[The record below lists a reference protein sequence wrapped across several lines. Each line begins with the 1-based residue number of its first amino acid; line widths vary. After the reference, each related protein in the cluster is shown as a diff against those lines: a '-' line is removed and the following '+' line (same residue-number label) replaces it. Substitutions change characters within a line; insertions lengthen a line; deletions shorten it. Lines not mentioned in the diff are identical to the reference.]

1 MNDLNLRNLKVNEV
15 IKFGDYH
22 HIILNDDIDLN
33 GMLGVVK
40 SIHEDKSYDHYQI
53 EVELID
59 KKYSDDLEEWNN
71 CLWFTIPEN
80 EYNAKFTV
88 LNRYSEFKPFEEEI
102 YLNQYKCPL
111 FRVSWNGD
119 EHIAIHSKETLL
131 KEYGETN
138 LFDNHI
144 SWVGFPPKLFELNE
158 IENRRTIKNMN
169 EVINFLNNDDLKELD
184 IKFISDNCEITR
196 IK

>member
-1 MNDLNLRNLKVNEV
+1 MSDLNLQNLKVNEV
-15 IKFGDYH
+15 LKFDDYH
-22 HIILNDDIDLN
+22 HIVLNDDIDLN

-40 SIHEDKSYDHYQI
+40 SIHEDKKYNHYQI

-59 KKYSDDLEEWNN
+59 KKYSEDLEEWNN
-71 CLWFTIPEN
+71 CIWFTIPEN

-88 LNRYSEFKPFEEEI
+88 LNRFFEFKPFEEEI

-119 EHIAIHSKETLL
+119 EIITIHSKETLI

-138 LFDNHI
+138 LFDDHI
-144 SWVGFPPKLFELNE
+144 EWVGFPPKLFELNE
-158 IENRRTIKNMN
+158 MEEKRTIKNMH
-169 EVINFLNNDDLKELD
+169 EVIKFLNDDDLKGLSL
-184 IKFISDNCEITR
+184 KFISDNCEITR

>member
-15 IKFGDYH
+15 IKFHDYNFV
-22 HIILNDDIDLN
+22 IYNYDIDLN

-40 SIHEDKSYDHYQI
+40 SIHEDKKYNHYQI

-59 KKYSDDLEEWNN
+59 KKYSEDLEEWNN

-88 LNRYSEFKPFEEEI
+88 LNRFSEFKPFEEEI

-111 FRVSWNGD
+111 FRVSWNG
-119 EHIAIHSKETLL
+119 EEIISIHSKETLL
-131 KEYGETN
+131 KEYGESN
-138 LFDNHI
+138 LFDDNI
-144 SWVGFPPKLFELNE
+144 SWIGYPLKLFELNNIKE
-158 IENRRTIKNMN
+158 KREIKNMY
-169 EVINFLNNDDLKELD
+169 EVIDFLNDDDLKSLS
-184 IKFISDNCEITR
+184 IKFVSDNCEITR

>member
-15 IKFGDYH
+15 LKFDDYH
-22 HIILNDDIDLN
+22 HIVLNDDIDLN

-59 KKYSDDLEEWNN
+59 KKYSDDLEEWDN
-71 CLWFTIPEN
+71 CIWFTIPEN

-88 LNRYSEFKPFEEEI
+88 LNRFSELKPFEEEI
-102 YLNQYKCPL
+102 YLNQYNCPL

>member
-15 IKFGDYH
+15 IKFDDYH
-22 HIILNDDIDLN
+22 HIIYNYDINLN

-40 SIHEDKSYDHYQI
+40 SIHEDKKYNHYQI
-53 EVELID
+53 EVKLID
-59 KKYSDDLEEWNN
+59 NKYSKDLEEWDN
-71 CLWFTIPEN
+71 CLWFTIPEI

-88 LNRYSEFKPFEEEI
+88 LNEYPSLKPFEEEI
-102 YLNQYKCPL
+102 YLNQYNCPL

-138 LFDNHI
+138 LYDDNI
-144 SWVGFPPKLFELNE
+144 SWVGYPPRLFELNE
-158 IENRRTIKNMN
+158 MEEKRTIKNMHG
-169 EVINFLNNDDLKELD
+169 VINFLNNDDLKELD
-184 IKFISDNCEITR
+184 LKFISDNCEITR

>member
-15 IKFGDYH
+15 LKFDDYH
-22 HIILNDDIDLN
+22 HIVLNDDIDLN

-40 SIHEDKSYDHYQI
+40 SIHEDKKYNHYQI

-59 KKYSDDLEEWNN
+59 KKYSDDLEEWDN
-71 CLWFTIPEN
+71 CIWFTIPEN

-88 LNRYSEFKPFEEEI
+88 LNRFSELKPFEEEI
-102 YLNQYKCPL
+102 YLNQYNCPL

-131 KEYGETN
+131 KKYGETN
-138 LFDNHI
+138 LFDNYI
-144 SWVGFPPKLFELNE
+144 SWVGYPFRLFKLNE
-158 IENRRTIKNMN
+158 IENRRTIKNMHG
-169 EVINFLNNDDLKELD
+169 VINFLNNDDLKELD

>member
-15 IKFGDYH
+15 LKFDDYH
-22 HIILNDDIDLN
+22 HIVLNDDIDLN

-40 SIHEDKSYDHYQI
+40 SIHEDKKYNHYQI

-88 LNRYSEFKPFEEEI
+88 LNRFSEFKPFEEEI
-102 YLNQYKCPL
+102 YLNQYNCPL

-119 EHIAIHSKETLL
+119 EIITIHSKETLI
-131 KEYGETN
+131 KEYGESN
-138 LFDNHI
+138 LFDDEI
-144 SWVGFPPKLFELNE
+144 EWVGYPHRLFQLNS
-158 IENRRTIKNMN
+158 IEDKSILNNMH
-169 EVINFLNNDDLKELD
+169 EVIEFLNDDDLKELNLQ
-184 IKFISDNCEITR
+184 FVSDNCQIIR